1 MEERLYSVSILT
13 EKITL
18 FWERKISL
26 NYETLYREINW
37 KTGMTF
43 PGLGDMT
50 QSVGAK
56 TQRSFFPPRD
66 KALYKPIADKAKAI
80 CWGKDGLPPCRVR
93 KDCLR
98 EAIINDELHGIFGGM
113 SHRERNAAK
122 RKYKKK
128 GLTLDEWLDQQEK

>member
-1 MEERLYSVSILT
+1 LEDRDDLPWAWRYDAKCRGEDT
-13 EKITL
+13 EI
-18 FWERKISL
+18 
-26 NYETLYREINW
+26 
-37 KTGMTF
+37 
-43 PGLGDMT
+43 
-50 QSVGAK
+50 
-56 TQRSFFPPRD
+56 FFPPRD